1 MWDVLLGASPMI
13 MGSIA
18 RRYAKALFSLAVEN
32 GRVEAWSE
40 SLLALGKALEA
51 TPELRDVLQNPAYAR
66 EQKRAIVQK
75 LAEAVK
81 LDAEPANLLFLLG
94 DRNRLASLKDV
105 VAAYGE
111 LADQELGR
119 LRAKVTSAVPLDDAS
134 AKAIADKLSA
144 STKKQVIVER
154 VVDPA
159 IIGGVVAQV
168 GSLVYDGSLR
178 AQLDDLRQ
186 TLKQ

>member
-1 MWDVLLGASPMI
+1 MI

-18 RRYAKALFSLAVEN
+18 RRYAKALFGLAVEK

-40 SLLALGKALEA
+40 SLLGLGKALEA
-51 TPELRDVLQNPAYAR
+51 APELRDVLQNPAYAR

-75 LAEAVK
+75 LAEAAS

-94 DRNRLASLKDV
+94 DRNRLSVLKDV
-105 VAAYGE
+105 VASFRE
-111 LADQELGR
+111 LADLELGR
-119 LRAKVTSAVPLDDAS
+119 LRAKVTSAVPLDDA
-134 AKAIADKLSA
+134 AVAAIAERLSA
-144 STKKQVIVER
+144 STRKQVIVER
-154 VVDPA
+154 AVDPA
-159 IIGGVVAQV
+159 ILGGVVAQV

-178 AQLDDLRQ
+178 TQLEDLRA